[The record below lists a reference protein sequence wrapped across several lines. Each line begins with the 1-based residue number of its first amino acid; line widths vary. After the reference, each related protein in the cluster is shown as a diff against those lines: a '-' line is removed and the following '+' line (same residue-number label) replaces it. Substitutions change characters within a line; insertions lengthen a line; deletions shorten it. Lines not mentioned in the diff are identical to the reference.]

1 MDDSVTIA
9 GVEYE
14 IISEQYPRGAKD
26 PVTALSLEHGAELFT
41 DSAIDPAIALARGY
55 STLTGTGEDK
65 DLLESLGFKPYVWSR
80 DDAYPGLLIPTYGMD
95 GHANGHQ
102 YKPAV
107 PRKGRLKQDGT
118 HALVKYETPKGAPL
132 VIDVPPYTAER
143 LRANPGAS
151 LWMTE
156 GVKKVDSLVSQGMAT
171 IGFTGVFNWRN
182 SHGVLGD
189 WETIPLK
196 GRSIVLCFDADAAGN
211 RNVQL
216 AMARLGAWLRTRG
229 VESVNYLVVPPEVDG
244 TPVKGV
250 DDYFAAGGTLETLA
264 AVAVKTPPGAGEK
277 DAAFTDAFLVE
288 ELSETLQGWFCWASG
303 LGWLRWNGRV
313 WKEVSDVEPLEAVR
327 VWASDQFDAAC
338 DEQKRDR
345 SNPNLTGKIAG
356 WRAILNKSRL
366 VALRD
371 LAKGLLQRDAAEFDG
386 DPDLLTVGNGTV
398 HLPSGRLLPFDPE
411 HCITRICDA
420 EYRPGA
426 SHPSWTAALTAV
438 PADMHE
444 WFRDRVGQATT
455 GYMTPDHMMV
465 IAHGGGS
472 NGKSTVME
480 IIRKTL
486 AGYGVLVS
494 DRVLMASPDAHPTE
508 LMDFKGARYALMEE
522 TPEARH
528 LNVQRLKQT
537 VGTPTIKARRIRM
550 DPVEFIASHSLFIN
564 TNYRPTVTETDHG
577 TWRRLSLMPWPYT
590 FRKPGQPLQGPQDRV
605 GDPSLAYAAND
616 PLVRA
621 AALAWMVAGAQA
633 WYARGRMML
642 PVPERVERETRDW
655 RAETD
660 LILGFADECLR
671 FEQGAFTQTQAMLKA
686 FNDWAGERGHRPWN
700 DRTFA
705 SRFGS
710 HDVVRAAK
718 VQQGR
723 FSVGGKQQRGWSGV
737 EIDTDGMDPFTGER
751 DDFPEGPVM
760 DHYVPPEFGGP
771 ELDTPPEDRP
781 APERYKERYD
791 DADGMDPYEDETP
804 EPPREYGGC
813 ICGSTSTD
821 KGDHADYC
829 GFDRAEQAE
838 ARGERPAPDVL
849 DEMTALNQEM
859 QVEVTSRCPNCQGQG
874 CQYCDMDR
882 PAPGIS
888 VTEDGYAYGK
898 TMTPM
903 PNPFEGEEN
912 RPAPFDPE
920 NTDRE
925 LEMAECPE
933 VAQSGTD
940 AGQDPAALGFDLET
954 ADADKLFTG
963 GHEGPF
969 VRIGGHT
976 GDKGGRIPG
985 VPLPPVPDII
995 HGLEGADVIYGH
1007 NILGFDLLAL
1017 AHHHGADYDA
1027 LAAKAVD
1034 TLVLARL
1041 IDPPGAKGML
1051 PWGARGYY
1059 GLDQVAQRLGHEGKT
1074 DDLPALA
1081 KRYGGYDKIPLDS
1094 REYQDYLR
1102 GDLAAT
1108 KHVFDESVLHGMNHY
1123 ARREMEIVAL
1133 QNRMTLN
1140 GWAVDEDL
1148 LSERVAHEDAQR
1160 AEAVRI
1166 LAEDYG
1172 MPTHRPD
1179 RLKLRK
1185 RSEWPEGYQSWSVK
1199 DARAIMTEN
1208 PGLAADY
1215 GLAEWIP
1222 GERYDAPWAGEHG
1235 REAIERAFKA
1245 AGAKYLP
1252 RTKNGGMAM
1261 GKEALGEEP
1270 WYDKN
1275 QRKSLPGLLG
1285 VYGDKPEVRRIAEAV
1300 LMATGARVKYGEI
1313 AQYVVNGRVHAEIS
1327 GARPEDKD
1335 GSDQASGRWAMR
1347 HPSLTNMG
1355 KRGAAGEERAVMVAD
1370 PGHVLVTCDLSQVDM
1385 RAVAGL
1391 SQDPAYMEL
1400 FQPGRDAHMEM
1411 AQVYFGEKTEEKRQR
1426 TKRIN
1431 HKLNYGGGVKST
1443 SEMERIPI
1451 AIVQQ
1456 AYDARAQAYPRLME
1470 WLEEV
1475 REEAASGRLLDN
1487 GFGRLMRP
1495 DPARAYT
1502 QGPALMGQGAA
1513 RDIMCES
1520 LLRLVRLADER
1531 GHNVR
1536 PYLRAVVHDE
1546 VVLSVPELEW
1556 SWWAQLL
1563 EEAFTWEWRG
1573 VPILCEVSAPAFR
1586 WSECK

>member
-1 MDDSVTIA
+1 MAPIMGELSPEHLSEITVESAVTA
-9 GVEYE
+9 GVAGE
-14 IISEQYPRGAKD
+14 
-26 PVTALSLEHGAELFT
+26 
-41 DSAIDPAIALARGY
+41 RGY
-55 STLTGTGEDK
+55 RTLTGTGEDR

-95 GHANGHQ
+95 GHVNGHQ

-250 DDYFAAGGTLETLA
+250 DDYFAAGGTLEALA

-288 ELSETLQGWFCWASG
+288 ELSEALQGRFCWASG
-303 LGWLRWNGRV
+303 LGWLRWDGRI
-313 WKEVSDVEPLEAVR
+313 WRDVSEVEPLEAVR
-327 VWASDQFDAAC
+327 VWAGEQFDAVLA
-338 DEQKRDR
+338 EQRKEP
-345 SNPNLTGKIAG
+345 SKNLGGQIMG
-356 WRAILNKSRL
+356 WRAILGKSRL
-366 VALRD
+366 TALRD
-371 LAKGLLQRDAAEFDG
+371 LSRGLLQRDAAEFDG
-386 DPDLLTVGNGTV
+386 DPDLLTAGNGTV

-411 HCITRICDA
+411 HCITKICDA

-438 PADMHE
+438 PSDMHE

-671 FEQGAFTQTQAMLKA
+671 FGQGAFTQTQTMLRA

-737 EIDTDGMDPFTGER
+737 RIDTDGMDPFTGER
-751 DDFPEGPVM
+751 DE
-760 DHYVPPEFGGP
+760 PP
-771 ELDTPPEDRP
+771 
-781 APERYKERYD
+781 A
-791 DADGMDPYEDETP
+791 P

-829 GFDRAEQAE
+829 
-838 ARGERPAPDVL
+838 
-849 DEMTALNQEM
+849 
-859 QVEVTSRCPNCQGQG
+859 
-874 CQYCDMDR
+874 
-882 PAPGIS
+882 
-888 VTEDGYAYGK
+888 
-898 TMTPM
+898 
-903 PNPFEGEEN
+903 
-912 RPAPFDPE
+912 
-920 NTDRE
+920 
-925 LEMAECPE
+925 
-933 VAQSGTD
+933 
-940 AGQDPAALGFDLET
+940 
-954 ADADKLFTG
+954 
-963 GHEGPF
+963 
-969 VRIGGHT
+969 
-976 GDKGGRIPG
+976 
-985 VPLPPVPDII
+985 
-995 HGLEGADVIYGH
+995 
-1007 NILGFDLLAL
+1007 
-1017 AHHHGADYDA
+1017 
-1027 LAAKAVD
+1027 
-1034 TLVLARL
+1034 
-1041 IDPPGAKGML
+1041 
-1051 PWGARGYY
+1051 
-1059 GLDQVAQRLGHEGKT
+1059 
-1074 DDLPALA
+1074 
-1081 KRYGGYDKIPLDS
+1081 
-1094 REYQDYLR
+1094 
-1102 GDLAAT
+1102 
-1108 KHVFDESVLHGMNHY
+1108 
-1123 ARREMEIVAL
+1123 
-1133 QNRMTLN
+1133 
-1140 GWAVDEDL
+1140 
-1148 LSERVAHEDAQR
+1148 
-1160 AEAVRI
+1160 
-1166 LAEDYG
+1166 
-1172 MPTHRPD
+1172 
-1179 RLKLRK
+1179 
-1185 RSEWPEGYQSWSVK
+1185 
-1199 DARAIMTEN
+1199 
-1208 PGLAADY
+1208 
-1215 GLAEWIP
+1215 
-1222 GERYDAPWAGEHG
+1222 
-1235 REAIERAFKA
+1235 
-1245 AGAKYLP
+1245 
-1252 RTKNGGMAM
+1252 
-1261 GKEALGEEP
+1261 
-1270 WYDKN
+1270 
-1275 QRKSLPGLLG
+1275 
-1285 VYGDKPEVRRIAEAV
+1285 
-1300 LMATGARVKYGEI
+1300 
-1313 AQYVVNGRVHAEIS
+1313 
-1327 GARPEDKD
+1327 
-1335 GSDQASGRWAMR
+1335 
-1347 HPSLTNMG
+1347 
-1355 KRGAAGEERAVMVAD
+1355 
-1370 PGHVLVTCDLSQVDM
+1370 
-1385 RAVAGL
+1385 
-1391 SQDPAYMEL
+1391 
-1400 FQPGRDAHMEM
+1400 
-1411 AQVYFGEKTEEKRQR
+1411 
-1426 TKRIN
+1426 
-1431 HKLNYGGGVKST
+1431 
-1443 SEMERIPI
+1443 
-1451 AIVQQ
+1451 
-1456 AYDARAQAYPRLME
+1456 
-1470 WLEEV
+1470 
-1475 REEAASGRLLDN
+1475 
-1487 GFGRLMRP
+1487 
-1495 DPARAYT
+1495 
-1502 QGPALMGQGAA
+1502 
-1513 RDIMCES
+1513 
-1520 LLRLVRLADER
+1520 
-1531 GHNVR
+1531 
-1536 PYLRAVVHDE
+1536 
-1546 VVLSVPELEW
+1546 
-1556 SWWAQLL
+1556 
-1563 EEAFTWEWRG
+1563 
-1573 VPILCEVSAPAFR
+1573 
-1586 WSECK
+1586 